1 MFRSFCTGSDGVLYK
16 GDFVTALKAT
26 DSAISRHEALGLANQ
41 IARSDKAI
49 TMAHL
54 QAAMGVSIG
63 KTMLSS
69 SGGEAQSVGFSE
81 SVDLDASTTGASFT
95 SPRSKRRQRRENGT
109 TTSSSKVVYNNDS
122 QLTEAVEETGGTPRT
137 LRSRSR
143 TQSGAGRSLLQ
154 QSEEDDQMALG
165 VNPAGN
171 IKDNAMSIA

>member
-41 IARSDKAI
+41 IAGSDKAI

-81 SVDLDASTTGASFT
+81 SEDIDASTTGASFT
-95 SPRSKRRQRRENGT
+95 SPRSKRRQRRENAT
-109 TTSSSKVVYNNDS
+109 TSSKVVYNNDG

-137 LRSRSR
+137 PRSRSR

-171 IKDNAMSIA
+171 IEHNAISIV